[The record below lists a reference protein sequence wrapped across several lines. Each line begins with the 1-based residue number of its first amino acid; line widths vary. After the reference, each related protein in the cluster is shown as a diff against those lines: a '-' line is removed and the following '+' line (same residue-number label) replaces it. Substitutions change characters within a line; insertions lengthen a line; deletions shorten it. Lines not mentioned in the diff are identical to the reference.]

1 MTVKFIAESFDR
13 SQSCIAYINQ
23 AAPTAAEVRSKSDAY
38 IIAVLAANDG
48 RITETT
54 QPFVSEA
61 DRRRRAARTGGNYEA
76 VPAWSKALMPY
87 QGRQDS
93 FGNMLLKAYV

>member
-1 MTVKFIAESFDR
+1 MAVKFIAKSFDG

-23 AAPTAAEVRSKSDAY
+23 AAPTAAEVRAKSDAY
-38 IIAVLAANDG
+38 IIAVLAANGG
-48 RITETT
+48 RITEAT
-54 QPFVSEA
+54 QPFVNEA

-76 VPAWSKALMPY
+76 VPVWSNALKPY

-93 FGNMLLKAYV
+93 FGNILLKTYA